1 MISDKTQG
9 QALPAPSP
17 SIITALLFSLMSCAT
32 LVAAFGLFQALHIS
46 MPELGIYPRKIEHLT
61 GVILAPL
68 LHGSWSHVINNI
80 SVLVLLL
87 AGLFLGYPRSRWLAL
102 GVIWFGSGLLTWF
115 FARDSFHFGASGLS
129 HGLFFYLLLIG
140 LLRRDK
146 RSTALLMIA
155 FFLYGGMLMSIFPGE
170 PGISYELHLFGAIMG
185 VTMAFLMRHRDP
197 LPERK
202 HYSWEEEDDSQ
213 LDEDPYWLDDID
225 IDTYTDSDIDYEG
238 SEQKDK

>member
-1 MISDKTQG
+1 MNNSSSRG
-9 QALPAPSP
+9 QTLAPRSP
-17 SIITALLFSLMSCAT
+17 SIITALLFSLISCAT
-32 LVAAFGLFQALHIS
+32 LVAAFGLFQSLHMS
-46 MPELGIYPRKIEHLT
+46 MPELGIYPRDIHHLS
-61 GVILAPL
+61 GIILAPL

-80 SVLVLLL
+80 SALLLLL
-87 AGLFLGYPRSRWLAL
+87 AGLYLGYPRSRWQALA
-102 GVIWFGSGLLTWF
+102 VIWFGSGLLTSF

-170 PGISYELHLFGAIMG
+170 PGISYELHLFGAMMG
-185 VTMAFLMRHRDP
+185 VMMAFLMRHRDP

-202 HYSWEEEDDSQ
+202 RYSWEEENDSQ
-213 LDEDPYWLDDID
+213 LDEDPYWLDSD
-225 IDTYTDSDIDYEG
+225 DSNTSD
-238 SEQKDK
+238 SEHEENKSP